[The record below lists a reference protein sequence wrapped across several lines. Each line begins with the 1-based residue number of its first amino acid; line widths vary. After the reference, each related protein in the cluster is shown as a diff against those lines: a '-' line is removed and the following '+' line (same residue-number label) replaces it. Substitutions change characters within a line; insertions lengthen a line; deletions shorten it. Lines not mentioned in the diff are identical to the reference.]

1 MAYRTRSKSRWLARS
16 TFFGRGNRP
25 LPPVVT
31 RARVNPSPSLFP
43 SYFDSYVK
51 ALEDRR
57 TFYPDPLFRPA
68 AALPRHAARI
78 VASSSGGGNAFYPS
92 SRIAFAAPRGV
103 AVCVRRKE
111 RREVLHALGKAGGR
125 VSRRRRRTW
134 TSEVDC

>member
-16 TFFGRGNRP
+16 TFFGRGDRP
-25 LPPVVT
+25 PSSVT
-31 RARVNPSPSLFP
+31 RARVNPSPSFFP
-43 SYFDSYVK
+43 SYYASVVK

-78 VASSSGGGNAFYPS
+78 IASSSGGGNAFYPS

-111 RREVLHALGKAGGR
+111 RREVIHAIGKAGSR